1 MANSATHSSELQRF
15 AILIA
20 MMRIQKMTNL
30 KAFLLV
36 ERSRKYASSVAHRA
50 SANVLITISNSGMLV
65 EAPRKDG
72 NEQRNIVDDI
82 LKKASE

>member
-1 MANSATHSSELQRF
+1 MANTATHPLELQRF
-15 AILIA
+15 AILVA
-20 MMRIQKMTNL
+20 MMWIQKMTNL

-36 ERSRKYASSVAHRA
+36 VRSRKYAGSGAYRA

>member
-1 MANSATHSSELQRF
+1 MANTATHSLELQRF

-36 ERSRKYASSVAHRA
+36 ERSRKYAGSGARQA
-50 SANVLITISNSGMLV
+50 SANVLITIS
-65 EAPRKDG
+65 
-72 NEQRNIVDDI
+72 IVACL
-82 LKKASE
+82 LKLLGRTVTNRETLLMTS